1 MKTKE
6 FINQDW
12 VKEEIISR
20 LSYNPEA
27 GSLTWAERDCR
38 FFDKSKVGEEVGYID
53 KHYKHGYTCRRVRLD
68 VKGRRVF
75 LSVARLCW
83 LVHTGNWP
91 EHTID
96 HIDRDPLNNKWDN
109 LRDVTQKVN
118 NSNKGPYKRRDK

>member
-20 LSYNPEA
+20 LNYNPET
-27 GSLTWAERDCR
+27 GSLTWAERDCP
-38 FFDKSKVGEEVGYID
+38 FFDKSRVGKEVGNSWDTDGYINN
-53 KHYKHGYTCRRVRLD
+53 TLLLEI
-68 VKGRRVF
+68 KGRRVHIV
-75 LSVARLCW
+75 VARLCW
-83 LVHTGNWP
+83 LVHTGDWP
-91 EHTID
+91 KYTID

-118 NSNKGPYKRRDK
+118 NSNKGPYKKRL